1 MQKFFRHYFF
11 PHESNNHRAKVLHH
25 SSLLV
30 LIISVIGLSFLFSFT
45 AKHDESVLGI
55 SYSVTPDELLILT
68 NQKRQEIGLSALTMN
83 NELADAARRKAS
95 DMFSKNY
102 WAHIAPDGTTPWYFI
117 KSAGYEY
124 VYAGEN
130 LARGFYSSSDV
141 INAWMASPSHRENML
156 SPNYQDIGFAIQEG
170 NLTGDDTVLVV
181 EELGNRTRA
190 TTQAKQEQVLTPTP
204 AEVIQEVSPIS
215 APVEIITP
223 TPTPVPV
230 VAVITPIGRQSTSE
244 SQLQVAA
251 FKNDPLVNKP
261 VAQKNIAAFILV
273 AILILLIVDIIII
286 RRKHIVRILSHNLDH
301 IIFFSVLLL
310 IILLLTRGGVL

>member
-1 MQKFFRHYFF
+1 MHKFFHHYLL
-11 PHESNNHRAKVLHH
+11 PHQSNNHRAKLLHH
-25 SSLLV
+25 QSLLV
-30 LIISVIGLSFLFSFT
+30 VALSLIGLSFLFSFT
-45 AKHDESVLGI
+45 VKQDQSVLGI
-55 SYSVTPDELLILT
+55 SYSVNPEELLILT
-68 NQKRQEIGLSALTMN
+68 NQKRQELGLAPLVMN
-83 NELADAARRKAS
+83 EQLADAARRKAS
-95 DMFSKNY
+95 DMFIKNY
-102 WAHIAPDGTTPWYFI
+102 WSHIAPDGTTPWYFI

-130 LARGFYSSSDV
+130 LARGFYSSPDV

-181 EELGNRTRA
+181 EELGNRTRV
-190 TTQAKQEQVLTPTP
+190 TTQAVQEQVVTPT
-204 AEVIQEVSPIS
+204 ITDIGQEVSPTVS
-215 APVEIITP
+215 VERITP
-223 TPTPVPV
+223 TPTALPIL
-230 VAVITPIGRQSTSE
+230 AVITPVARPSISQ

-261 VAQKNIAAFILV
+261 VAQKNIAAFVLIV
-273 AILILLIVDIIII
+273 ILILLIVDIIII
-286 RRKHIVRILSHNLDH
+286 RRKRIARILSHNMDH

>member
-1 MQKFFRHYFF
+1 MHKFFHHYFL
-11 PHESNNHRAKVLHH
+11 PHESNNHRAKLLHH
-25 SSLLV
+25 QSLLV
-30 LIISVIGLSFLFSFT
+30 VALSLIGLSFLFSFT
-45 AKHDESVLGI
+45 VKHDQNVLGI

-95 DMFSKNY
+95 DMFTKNY

-181 EELGNRTRA
+181 EELGNRTRTIA
-190 TTQAKQEQVLTPTP
+190 TAKQEQQITVTPTELI
-204 AEVIQEVSPIS
+204 EVISPSVAQEVIIPPTATPAPLVEVIKPI
-215 APVEIITP
+215 ATP
-223 TPTPVPV
+223 
-230 VAVITPIGRQSTSE
+230 STSQ

-261 VAQKNIAAFILV
+261 VAQKNIAAFILM

-286 RRKHIVRILSHNLDH
+286 RRKRIVRILSHNLDH